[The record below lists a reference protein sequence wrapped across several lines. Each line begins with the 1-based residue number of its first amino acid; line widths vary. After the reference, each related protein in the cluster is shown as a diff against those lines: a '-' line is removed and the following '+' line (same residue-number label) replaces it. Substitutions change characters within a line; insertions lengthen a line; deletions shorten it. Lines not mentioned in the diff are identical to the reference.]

1 MPVRHWT
8 ILFRCG
14 ISRLLA
20 QLGSVILLCLCVTQS
35 GPSGAAAPAPA
46 PVIILNLDG
55 VVGPATADYVRKGL
69 RTAAARKAPLVIL
82 RMDTPGGLDTSMRL
96 IIRAIL
102 ASPVPVASYVSPSGA
117 RAASAGTFILY
128 ASHVAAMAP
137 GTNMGAAT
145 PVHIGGIAPARDND
159 QKNNPPNP
167 METKVV
173 NDAAAFIRSL
183 AELRGRNASWAEKA
197 VREAASLP
205 ASAALSTHVIDMEA
219 RDVADLLRK
228 LDGRIVKVSAGA
240 VKIDVAHRTIEE
252 IAPDWRTRLL
262 ATITDPNVA
271 LILMTLGVYGLVFE
285 FMNPGSFLP
294 GTLGAICLLTGL
306 YAFAA
311 LPVNFA
317 GVALIVLGIGLV
329 VAEGYLF
336 SHGVLGIGGCVAFA
350 LGAAMLIDT
359 DTPAFRISWPL
370 IAGLS
375 LATAA
380 FVLLVVRTA
389 LRARKRR
396 IVSGAEEMT
405 GAIGVVQDWS
415 GGKGHVFVHGERW
428 AAAGQEAFSQGQLV
442 RIVRIAGLT
451 VEVTSDAAK
460 EV

>member
-20 QLGSVILLCLCVTQS
+20 QLGSVILLCLCVTHS

-145 PVHIGGIAPARDND
+145 PVHIGGIAPAGDND

-167 METKVV
+167 METKTV

-205 ASAALSTHVIDMEA
+205 ASTALSTHVIDMEA

-228 LDGRIVKVSAGA
+228 LYGRIVKVSAGA
-240 VKIDVAHRTIEE
+240 VKIDVAGHRLGTMEIESALVAHPKVAEAAVVGKQHE
-252 IAPDWRTRLL
+252 IKGESVFAFVVLRGERPSGDKIDAFTKTLRDW
-262 ATITDPNVA
+262 VS
-271 LILMTLGVYGLVFE
+271 E
-285 FMNPGSFLP
+285 Q
-294 GTLGAICLLTGL
+294 LGAIARPDDIRFADNLPKTRSGKIMRRLLRAIARNDDITQDLSTLENPAIIDQLRG
-306 YAFAA
+306 AESPKAAKAHPAKKTAPKKKSAAKKKPAAKRKPTVKKKPTAKRKAA
-311 LPVNFA
+311 LA
-317 GVALIVLGIGLV
+317 KK
-329 VAEGYLF
+329 
-336 SHGVLGIGGCVAFA
+336 
-350 LGAAMLIDT
+350 AA
-359 DTPAFRISWPL
+359 PRKKSKGKSRA
-370 IAGLS
+370 
-375 LATAA
+375 AT
-380 FVLLVVRTA
+380 R
-389 LRARKRR
+389 RK
-396 IVSGAEEMT
+396 
-405 GAIGVVQDWS
+405 
-415 GGKGHVFVHGERW
+415 K
-428 AAAGQEAFSQGQLV
+428 
-442 RIVRIAGLT
+442 
-451 VEVTSDAAK
+451 
-460 EV
+460 